1 MLLLAVTLLQ
11 YSKDNGEYDSTL
23 IIFTSDSVGSEA
35 VQLLERILVLSVNY
49 SALPGFLAGSDDTL
63 PDLTTITASVVHR
76 MQQFGSSVT
85 RHQS

>member
-35 VQLLERILVLSVNY
+35 VQLLERILVLSGVNY
-49 SALPGFLAGSDDTL
+49 STLPGFLAGSDDTL
-63 PDLTTITASVVHR
+63 PDLSTITASVNYDA
-76 MQQFGSSVT
+76 
-85 RHQS
+85 